1 MFSENN
7 LLVLTGS
14 MVHRFCLSFFF
25 FCPAQI
31 NYPPFKVSRLNGG
44 FILILNLFQAASRGL
59 MEAIVIILPSSLLIA
74 D

>member
-7 LLVLTGS
+7 PLELTGS
-14 MVHRFCLSFFF
+14 MVHRFFFSF
-25 FCPAQI
+25 FCPAQL

-44 FILILNLFQAASRGL
+44 FILILNLFQAASWGL